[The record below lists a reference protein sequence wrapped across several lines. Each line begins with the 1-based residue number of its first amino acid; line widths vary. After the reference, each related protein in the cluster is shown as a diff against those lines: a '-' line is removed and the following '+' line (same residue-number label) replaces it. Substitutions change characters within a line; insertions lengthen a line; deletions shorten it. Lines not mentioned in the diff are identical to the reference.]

1 MLNQIQKVM
10 KMKEINISL
19 SKDQMAILNKAL
31 LLLPYGEVSELITS
45 IQMQIQ
51 SAFDTAKDCD

>member
-51 SAFDTAKDCD
+51 SYFDAAKDYD